1 MAKRWWATGIGW
13 LLGGPWWGLAGYLLG
28 DGLDRGNG
36 SGYGQ
41 RDDRLVSLVR
51 LTASLLQATGRQE
64 LVDVRRSV
72 VFWRR
77 TLRIA
82 PGEEQLLENRLQS
95 FLQDS
100 SELYERAR
108 VFAASL
114 TGDDR
119 LQFWCWFDDLAK
131 HLALPRQEAAPWLI
145 QIADRWEL
153 TGPHSCPWHMS
164 MVNKGRITPAEIASC
179 YQVLELPLDAEWD
192 EVKGHYRKL
201 AKAHHPDRVNRNGV
215 MNENEEEGELH
226 PMARINTSYQVLQ
239 SWFGVD

>member
-28 DGLDRGNG
+28 DRLDRGNG

-41 RDDRLVSLVR
+41 RDDLLVSLVR
-51 LTASLLQATGRQE
+51 LTASLLQLTGHQE
-64 LVDVRRSV
+64 LVDVRKSV
-72 VFWRR
+72 VFWRQ

-82 PGEEQLLENRLQS
+82 SGEEQLLENRLQG

-100 SELYERAR
+100 RELHEPAR
-108 VFAASL
+108 IFASSL

-119 LQFWCWFDDLAK
+119 LQFWWWFEELAK
-131 HLALPRQEAAPWLI
+131 HLALPRPKAAPWLI
-145 QIADRWEL
+145 QIADCWEL
-153 TGPHSCPWHMS
+153 TRPHLCTWHMS
-164 MVNKGRITPAEIASC
+164 MVKKGRITPAEIASC

-192 EVKGHYRKL
+192 EIKGQYRKL
-201 AKAHHPDRVNRNGV
+201 AKAHHPDRVNGNGILCD
-215 MNENEEEGELH
+215 EESELH
-226 PMARINTSYQVLQ
+226 PMARINSSYQVLK

>member
-41 RDDRLVSLVR
+41 RDDLLVSLAC
-51 LTASLLQATGRQE
+51 LTASLLQVTGHRE
-64 LVDVRRSV
+64 LLNVRRCV
-72 VFWRR
+72 LFWRQ
-77 TLRIA
+77 TLGIA
-82 PGEEQLLENRLQS
+82 PAEEHLLEDRLQG

-100 SELYERAR
+100 RQLHEPAR
-108 VFAASL
+108 IFASSL

-119 LQFWCWFDDLAK
+119 LQFWWWFEELAK

-145 QIADRWEL
+145 RIADCWEL
-153 TGPHSCPWHMS
+153 TRPHSCPWHMS
-164 MVNKGRITPAEIASC
+164 MVKKGRITPAEIASC

-201 AKAHHPDRVNRNGV
+201 AKAHHPDRVNRNSV
-215 MNENEEEGELH
+215 MNENEEDSELH
-226 PMARINTSYQVLQ
+226 PMARINSSYQVVK